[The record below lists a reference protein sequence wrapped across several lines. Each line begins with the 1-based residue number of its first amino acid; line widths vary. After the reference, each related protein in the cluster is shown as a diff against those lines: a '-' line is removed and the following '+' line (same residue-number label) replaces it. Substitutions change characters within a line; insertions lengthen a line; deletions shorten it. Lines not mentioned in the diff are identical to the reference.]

1 MARFWEDAEKD
12 LPIYNFVE
20 REKAR
25 DGNRRGSTTRA
36 IAAAVKRFNKED
48 VRTIEKACAR
58 MRPQVQGLDK
68 SVEYMRQVFR
78 EDDALF
84 KAHFTADELTELDHV
99 SLPMVRRIAED
110 RAELKRLRAEV
121 ERLRTKSRRTK

>member
-1 MARFWEDAEKD
+1 
-12 LPIYNFVE
+12 
-20 REKAR
+20 
-25 DGNRRGSTTRA
+25 
-36 IAAAVKRFNKED
+36 
-48 VRTIEKACAR
+48 